1 MAISVEQFD
10 FDLDPERIAQQPLE
24 RRDAARLMH
33 VDRAGG
39 ALADH
44 RFSDVPELLDPGDLL
59 VLNDTRVLPA
69 KFALRRATGG
79 RIEALF
85 VEARPDGAWTV
96 MLKGARRCKPGERL
110 GVCGAEATGLDLQEN
125 LGKGRWRV
133 CPDPPCRPSELL
145 EQVGSA
151 PLPPYIRRT
160 GPDRA
165 GDEQAREDRQRYQ
178 TVFSR
183 KPGAV
188 AAPTAGLHFTPELLE
203 ALDRRGVD
211 RTFVTL
217 HVGLG
222 TFLPVE
228 VDRPEEHTMHSERYE
243 LPAETAEAIAR
254 TRQRGGRVVAVGTTT
269 VRVLETVAA
278 AGAVGPAAGTTD
290 IFLYPPA
297 RFRCVDALIT
307 NFHLPRS
314 TLLMLVAAFAAPGT
328 TDGIEWMLE
337 AYRQAIVRGYRF
349 YSYGDAMLI
358 T

>member
-1 MAISVEQFD
+1 LAIRIEQFD
-10 FDLDPERIAQQPLE
+10 FHLDPDQIAQQPLA

-33 VDRAGG
+33 VDRAARG
-39 ALADH
+39 LADH
-44 RFSDVPELLDPGDLL
+44 RFSDLPELLAPGDLL

-69 KFALRRATGG
+69 KFALRRKTGG

-85 VEARPDGAWTV
+85 IEAQPDRTWTV
-96 MLKGARRCKPGERL
+96 MLKGARRCKPGEWL
-110 GVCGAEATGLDLQEN
+110 EVCGAAETQLQLQEN

-133 CPDPPCRPSELL
+133 GPHPPCRPAQLL
-145 EQVGSA
+145 ERVGSA
-151 PLPPYIRRT
+151 PLPPYIRRP
-160 GPDRA
+160 GPGPA
-165 GDEQAREDRQRYQ
+165 GDEQGEIDRQRYQ

-203 ALDRRGVD
+203 ALDAKGVA
-211 RTFVTL
+211 RAFVTL

-222 TFLPVE
+222 TFLPVQA
-228 VDRPEEHTMHSERYE
+228 DRPDEHTMHTERYE
-243 LPAETAEAIAR
+243 LPAETAEAIAQAR
-254 TRQRGGRVVAVGTTT
+254 KRGGRVVAVGTTT

-278 AGAVGPAAGTTD
+278 KGPVVAAAGTTD

-297 RFRCVDALIT
+297 PFRCVDALIT

-314 TLLMLVAAFAAPGT
+314 TLLMLVAAFAAPGST
-328 TDGIEWMLE
+328 EGIEWMLE
-337 AYRQAIVRGYRF
+337 AYRQAIARGYRF